1 MPLFDKNAA
10 LSRMAEKRV
19 ATGGDTSNIDVM
31 VKDYETFRDQQQ
43 FGAVEDHRKKVY
55 DRIVSAARDSGQEIT
70 GPHDRLL
77 NAPLAD
83 TLLAG
88 LTRPNL
94 SIEQFEDEFFED
106 LAKMEGLDPSLP
118 RTREALNDLVG
129 RERQEQINEQADVHS
144 RNRSTFRPV
153 ASFAG
158 AVAGAVTDP
167 VVLATLP
174 LGAPGA
180 LAARGAMGALRA
192 VTIEAG
198 IGAGTE
204 AVIQA
209 EIQTSRQTVGEEAS
223 LSEAATAIAFGAAG
237 GVIVGAGVPAVAA
250 TIRSGRQMISRV
262 REGIKKGEIKETP
275 QVNRALH
282 DTEVHVRQLEANPYK
297 ASGVGVKAHTNRLDS
312 ATRSILKGE
321 PVSFSE
327 LPEAPVRGPVS
338 PVVPRSTDIIEEL
351 PEALRA
357 ATEAFSDTLAQRVNV
372 RQGVSAARRLAAAP
386 SDDVGQVVLNDI
398 RNGLGTSE
406 DLVTF
411 LTNRGFKRNT
421 QAKEA
426 IEMAREAGFPAKDLA
441 TFRQAVKDNVSV
453 TPKGE
458 RATRA
463 AQVRLAMDTAGV
475 DPFQVAS
482 MKEVVEQFD
491 VVARQAD
498 EANVHPERLDAA
510 EITDEMVDT
519 DLDVSFQQLLDEDPD
534 LVIEISDGDGPVREV
549 TVKELQEE
557 IDDLPA
563 YGEAYMACLRG

>member
-10 LSRMAEKRV
+10 LSRMAEKLV
-19 ATGGDTSNIDVM
+19 ATGGDTSNLDVM
-31 VKDYETFRDQQQ
+31 SKDYEVFRDQQQ
-43 FGAVEDHRKKVY
+43 FGAVEDHRRKIY
-55 DRIVSAARDSGQEIT
+55 GRIVAAARDSGQEIT

-83 TLLAG
+83 TLLSG
-88 LTRPNL
+88 ITRPSL

-106 LAKMEGLDPSLP
+106 LAKMEGIDPSLP
-118 RTREALNDLVG
+118 RSREALNDLVG
-129 RERQEQINEQADVHS
+129 RERQEQLNEQADVHS

-174 LGAPGA
+174 LGAPSA
-180 LAARGAMGALRA
+180 LAARGAMGVLRA
-192 VTIEAG
+192 ATIEAG

-204 AVIQA
+204 ALIQA
-209 EIQTSRQTVGEEAS
+209 EIQTSRQTVGEEAN
-223 LSEAATAIAFGAAG
+223 LGEAAAAVAFGAAG
-237 GVIVGAGVPAVAA
+237 GAIVGAGVPAVAA

-262 REGIKKGEIKETP
+262 REGIKRGDIAETP

-282 DTEVHVRQLEANPYK
+282 DTEVHVKQLEANPYK
-297 ASGVGVKAHTNRLDS
+297 STGVGVKAHTSRLDA

-321 PVSFSE
+321 PVDFSA

-338 PVVPRSTDIIEEL
+338 PVVPVSSDIIEEL
-351 PEALRA
+351 PEALRE
-357 ATEAFSDTLAQRVNV
+357 ATEAFQTTLSQRVNIT
-372 RQGVSAARRLAAAP
+372 QGVATARRLAAAQ
-386 SDDVGQVVLNDI
+386 SDDVGQAVLEDI
-398 RNGLGTSE
+398 RKGLGTSD

-411 LTNRGFKRNT
+411 LTKRGFKRNT

-426 IEMAREAGFPAKDLA
+426 IEVAKDAGFPVTDLRS
-441 TFRQAVKDNVSV
+441 FRHAVKDNVSV

-458 RATRA
+458 RATAA
-463 AQVRLAMDTAGV
+463 AQVRMAMDTAGV
-475 DPFQVAS
+475 DPFEVSS
-482 MKEVVEQFD
+482 MREVVEKFD
-491 VVARQAD
+491 EVGRSSRQAD
-498 EANVHPERLDAA
+498 VHPERLDVA
-510 EITDEMVDT
+510 EVTDEMVDA

-549 TVKELQEE
+549 TMKELKEE
-557 IDDLPA
+557 IDSLPD
-563 YGEAYMACLRG
+563 YGEAYLACLRG